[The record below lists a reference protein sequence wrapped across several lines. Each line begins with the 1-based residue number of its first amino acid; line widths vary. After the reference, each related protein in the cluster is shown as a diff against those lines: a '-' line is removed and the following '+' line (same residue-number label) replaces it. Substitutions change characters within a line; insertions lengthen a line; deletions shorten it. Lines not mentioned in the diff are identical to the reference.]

1 MWHLES
7 AKELKLAATLRRGYD
22 VAKTKQAQYS
32 EELQTLQQQ
41 SEDLGEDAEL
51 LSQEGS
57 AAPRSPVVSALFLV
71 CGPVGNIHVNTCS
84 TC

>member
-7 AKELKLAATLRRGYD
+7 AKELKLANTLRRGYD

-32 EELQTLQQQ
+32 EELQNFQQQ

-51 LSQEGS
+51 LSHKGS
-57 AAPRSPVVSALFLV
+57 AAPRSPVVSALLLV
-71 CGPVGNIHVNTCS
+71 HGPIGKNHVTTCNIC
-84 TC
+84 